1 MDKPARTLPDGTPLP
16 DGLVREAILAQRP
29 ESLVLKVRD
38 GDRPLVLRVFPAADD
53 LGLLAGRLARIR
65 HPHLALPERWGTT
78 ASGGA
83 WVARPFHE
91 GQTLE
96 AASPLSGEALARVA
110 SEVLL
115 GLEALHDHGLVHRDL
130 KPANV
135 LLTES
140 GALLIDMDLV
150 GVASEGRGAGTPGFL
165 APEVLGGSAAR
176 PASDLFALGVTVVHG
191 AGLLPDRGLELRFPA
206 SSWWEAA
213 RLDPAQLP
221 AEVRPFVEAAV
232 HRSPGARPLDARS
245 ARLLLPGAPQGL
257 RQIPPLPDLPSD
269 AARIHQAARLLQ
281 DGGSVLVRVAFPED
295 LEPAQRAL
303 QAAAVQLGLRPE
315 LLSAAAVADLARPQ
329 RGHRIVLARPRLS
342 TEALAADVVRRTESP
357 TAWVVGPEHGA
368 ALGDQVRQA
377 GVRCAVVE
385 VGLVE
390 TRELAAHLDSATG
403 HSQPAAAAALAR
415 DLCER
420 SGGRAS
426 VLSLALRN
434 AVEVGAAEVQGDGL
448 VLRADRWPSPLEATG
463 PALPEDPEAVALV
476 QALAV
481 LGRAIAA
488 EPLAQVLDRPL
499 NDVEQTA
506 LVLRRAGWLGQDG
519 RGLVTLGSGLVA
531 EAASASLEPRTRIAL
546 AARWLSADAQ
556 LTAVERAE
564 LRLAAGLEL
573 DQVAAEAVRL
583 ASEGRAATAQRLA
596 DGLLAN
602 DGQHQAMTAAV
613 RESAAVLSGRLLLAR
628 GNRAGAA
635 MLFEVDGVLAGARSN
650 PALLLRAELTENAD
664 EAARLRAA
672 ALQEPS
678 ATAPERDRA
687 RIAEAH
693 AQYLAGKPAEV
704 DSLLDALEEPEPDTA
719 GTAAM
724 LRFACAAGRADWDS
738 AKAALDA
745 IPAEHLNRLPSL
757 RGRAALNRAFMAR
770 RRAHLPEA
778 IRSLREA
785 EAAFALCDDRRQ
797 EALAANNLGVV
808 LRDAGEL
815 VEARRSLNRALRLRR
830 QLGDAHGE
838 GSTLGSLALVELEAG
853 HLTRASS
860 GVREAARVLES
871 GGHAREL
878 QALAPARLLVNLF
891 LRGPSAARGADL
903 ARTLAAARAHA
914 RGAVARALAELALS
928 EGRRSAGLRLLRLG
942 AAAAEGTDEAE
953 RFRCTARLASL
964 GAGSREALEALAG
977 QLGEGRV
984 LEARWRGARPLGAE
998 ELLALLAQVQ
1008 ARGRTDLA
1016 AALARSLVRAAAA
1029 SGDADGRRR
1038 AAARLEEA
1046 RRQLTEGLEEALA
1059 DQHFERATLAAG
1071 WQPGTGSGASDDQV
1085 EWILEC
1091 VRTLASSRDQRE
1103 LLERILDRALLR
1115 TGARRGYVVL
1125 ARGDRIE
1132 TSAARGLELGDPGS
1146 GDAALSSS
1154 VIRAALEDG
1163 QPISTANATGDA
1175 RFQGEQSVRH
1185 LQLRSVLCVPFHD
1198 QGLVRGAIYVDHDR
1212 AEARF
1217 DDEDVRALQA
1227 LADPAAIAL
1236 NQLEERTR
1244 IEQLNRRLEERV
1256 ELQASELALTRQ
1268 VLEQRGEPRP
1278 LPGVIGRSPAMKA
1291 LASMVGR
1298 LAPTDLP
1305 VVVTGPSG
1313 SGKELIARA
1322 LHHRSHRSDGPLIAE
1337 NMAALPEA
1345 LQEAELFGARRGAYT
1360 GATEDRDGLFA
1371 RADGGTLFL
1380 DEIAEMPLPLQAK
1393 LLRVL
1398 ETGEVRPLGS
1408 DRVQAVS
1415 VRIVAATHRDLA
1427 ERVRAGAFRQDLFY
1441 RLDGG
1446 ELRLPP
1452 LEERLEDI
1460 ELLVAHFVAELDRES
1475 GVQKAVAP
1483 ELLAALVR
1491 RPWPGQVRELRNEVT
1506 RLWHLSGPALDD
1518 PSLVRAP
1525 ARTAR
1530 EEDGAETESL
1540 LLVDAER
1547 RAIERALAASEGRK
1561 EQAARLLGISRSG
1574 LYTKLARLGLE

>member
-1 MDKPARTLPDGTPLP
+1 MDSAARTLPDGTPLP
-16 DGLVREAILAQRP
+16 KGLVREAVLAQRP

-38 GDRPLVLRVFPAADD
+38 GDRPLVLRVFPAAAD

-96 AASPLSGEALARVA
+96 AASPLGGEALARVA

-135 LLTES
+135 LLTDG

-165 APEVLGGSAAR
+165 APEVLGGGSAR

-191 AGLLPDRGLELRFPA
+191 AGLLPDRALELRFPA
-206 SSWWEAA
+206 TSWWEAA

-221 AEVRPFVEAAV
+221 SEVRAFVEATL
-232 HRSPGARPLDARS
+232 HRSPGARPLDARA
-245 ARLLLPGAPQGL
+245 ARLLLPDAPQGL
-257 RQIPPLPDLPSD
+257 LRLPPLPDLPSD
-269 AARIHQAARLLQ
+269 GGRIHQAAKVLQ
-281 DGGSVLVRVAFPED
+281 GGGSVLVRVAFPEE
-295 LEPAQRAL
+295 LEAVQRAL
-303 QAAAVQLGLRPE
+303 QAAALQLGLRPE
-315 LLSAAAVADLARPQ
+315 LVSAAAAADLARPQ
-329 RGHRIVLARPRLS
+329 RGHRLVLAQQRLS
-342 TEALAADVVRRTESP
+342 TDALAADVVRRSESAI
-357 TAWVVGPEHGA
+357 AWIVGPEHGA
-368 ALGDQVRQA
+368 HLGSELRQA
-377 GVRCAVVE
+377 GVRCSVVE
-385 VGLVE
+385 VGRVE
-390 TRELAAHLDSATG
+390 AQELAAHLDAATG
-403 HSQPAAAAALAR
+403 RSQPAAAASLAR

-420 SGGRAS
+420 SEGRAS
-426 VLSLALRN
+426 VLARALRD

-448 VLRADRWPSPLEATG
+448 VLRADRWPSALEATG
-463 PALPEDPEAVALV
+463 PALPEDPEGIAVL

-481 LGRAIAA
+481 LGRAVAA

-499 NDVEQTA
+499 DAVEQAA
-506 LVLRRAGWLGQDG
+506 LGLRRAGWLSQDG
-519 RGLVTLGSGLVA
+519 SGLVCLGSGLVA
-531 EAASASLEPRTRIAL
+531 EAAGAAVEPEERRTL
-546 AARWLSADAQ
+546 AARWLEAEAE

-573 DQVAAEAVRL
+573 DQVAAEATRL
-583 ASEGRAATAQRLA
+583 AREGRAATAQRLA
-596 DGLLAN
+596 DGLLATE
-602 DGQHQAMTAAV
+602 GQPLTAAV

-635 MLFEVDGVLAGARSN
+635 RLFEAGGDLEEAHSA
-650 PALLLRAELTENAD
+650 PALLLRAELAQD
-664 EAARLRAA
+664 ASEAARLRAS
-672 ALQEPS
+672 ALEEPS
-678 ATAPERDRA
+678 ATAPERDRV

-693 AQYLAGKPAEV
+693 AHYLAGDPAAV
-704 DSLLDALEEPEPDTA
+704 ARLLDALEAPEPDTA

-724 LRFACAAGRADWDS
+724 LRFACAAGRADWES
-738 AKAALDA
+738 AEAALEG
-745 IPAEHLNRLPSL
+745 IPAEDLERLPSL

-778 IRSLREA
+778 IRSLRSA

-815 VEARRSLNRALRLRR
+815 VEARRSLGRALRLRR
-830 QLGDAHGE
+830 QLGDTHGE

-853 HLTRASS
+853 HLVRAAS
-860 GVREAARVLES
+860 GLREAVRLLES
-871 GGHAREL
+871 GGHGREL
-878 QALAPARLLVNLF
+878 QALAPARLLVDLF

-903 ARTLAAARAHA
+903 ARALAAARTHS
-914 RGAVARALAELALS
+914 RGAVARALAELALA
-928 EGRRSAGLRLLRLG
+928 EGRRPAALRLLRLG
-942 AAAAEGTDEAE
+942 AAAAAGSDEAE

-964 GAGSREALEALAG
+964 GAGSRESLEALAE
-977 QLGEGRV
+977 QLGEGRA
-984 LEARWRGARPLGAE
+984 LEARWRGARALGPD
-998 ELLALLAQVQ
+998 ELLAVLAQLQ

-1046 RRQLTEGLEEALA
+1046 RRQLTEGLDEALA
-1059 DQHFERATLAAG
+1059 DQHLERVTLAGG
-1071 WQPGTGSGASDDQV
+1071 WLPGAGSGATDDQV

-1125 ARGDRIE
+1125 AKGDRIE
-1132 TSAARGLELGDPGS
+1132 TSAARGLELGDPNG

-1268 VLEQRGEPRP
+1268 ALEQRGEPRP

-1291 LASMVGR
+1291 LAAMVGR

-1322 LHHRSHRSDGPLIAE
+1322 LHHRSHRADGPLIAE
-1337 NMAALPEA
+1337 NVAALPES
-1345 LQEAELFGARRGAYT
+1345 LLEAELFGARRGAYT

-1460 ELLVAHFVAELDRES
+1460 ELLVAHFVAELGREG

-1483 ELLAALVR
+1483 EVLAALVR
-1491 RPWPGQVRELRNEVT
+1491 RAWPGQVRELRNEVT
-1506 RLWHLSGPALDD
+1506 RLWHLSGPVLDD
-1518 PSLVRAP
+1518 PSLVRTP
-1525 ARTAR
+1525 ARTAL
-1530 EEDGAETESL
+1530 EGDEAETGSL

-1547 RAIERALAASEGRK
+1547 RAVERALAASEGRK
-1561 EQAARLLGISRSG
+1561 DQAARLLGISRSG
-1574 LYTKLARLGLE
+1574 LYTKLARLGLD